1 MAVFELVLV
10 VSALF
15 CALVAGFVFAFS
27 SVVMPGI
34 QSFGDRD
41 FLRAFKAIDGVIQR
55 SQKSFLV
62 VWLGSIVLLAISLLL
77 GFWHLSGID
86 LFLLILAAAIYLL
99 GVQMPTVRINVPL
112 NNMLQETDLDSLD
125 NSQINETRIRF
136 EASWVKWNHIRTV
149 LATISSALLILLL
162 MKL

>member
-55 SQKSFLV
+55 SQTSFLV
-62 VWLGSIVLLAISLLL
+62 VWIGSIVLLATSLLL
-77 GFWHLSGID
+77 GFWYVSGMD
-86 LFLLILAAAIYLL
+86 LFLLILSAAIYFL
-99 GVQMPTVRINVPL
+99 GVQIPTVRINVPL
-112 NNMLQETDLDSLD
+112 NNMLQELDLDSLD
-125 NSQINETRIRF
+125 ESQIEQTRTRF
-136 EASWVKWNHIRTV
+136 EIRWIKWNHIRTV

-162 MKL
+162 LKL